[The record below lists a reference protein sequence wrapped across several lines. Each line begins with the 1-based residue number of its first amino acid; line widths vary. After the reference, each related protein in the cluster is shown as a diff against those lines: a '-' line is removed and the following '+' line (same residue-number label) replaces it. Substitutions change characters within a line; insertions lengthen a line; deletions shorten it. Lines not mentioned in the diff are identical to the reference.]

1 MNGGIPFTAGEM
13 LGPERYRKLRL
24 RTIFESCKWDPQVED
39 TSVLAAYPIL
49 LSTRAWKEIAEM
61 AESLAAETLAAED
74 EILSRPELLKDLA
87 LPRPIWKLLA
97 MGGRVASGPRVMR
110 FDFHYT
116 PDGWRIS
123 EVNSDV
129 PGGFVEADGFTELMA
144 EEYAL
149 ASTGQPAKRL
159 AECLVRSGG
168 GSPTIALVHASAYS
182 DDRQVMTYIARE
194 LEKRGGNAVL
204 LDPSQVRL
212 EDEPCAGVRV
222 ECEWFKGKVDTI
234 YRFFPAEWL
243 PNLKRTCAWQRYF
256 FGSSTP
262 QSNPGYALISQTK
275 RFGLMLDRLE
285 TGMTKWKQLLP
296 RTTDVRAVERNSEE
310 WIVKPAL
317 GRVGEAI
324 GIPGITP
331 PREWKQIRRNAFFYP
346 RDWVAQRRFEIVPL
360 QTPEGPRYV
369 CLGVYT
375 VDGTAAGIYGRCS
388 ASPIINHAA
397 QDVAVLLKGD

>member
-1 MNGGIPFTAGEM
+1 MKGGIPFTAGEM
-13 LGPERYRKLRL
+13 MGPERYRKLRL
-24 RTIFESCKWDPQVED
+24 RTIFECCKWDPQVED

-49 LSTRAWKEIAEM
+49 LSTRAWKEVAEA
-61 AESLAAETLAAED
+61 AEYLAAETLAAED

-116 PDGWRIS
+116 ADGWRIS

-129 PGGFVEADGFTELMA
+129 PGGFVEADGFTELMG

-149 ASTGQPAKRL
+149 PTTGQPAKRL

-168 GSPTIALVHASAYS
+168 EKPTIGFIHASAYS
-182 DDRQVMTYIARE
+182 DDKQVMTYIARE
-194 LEKRGGNAVL
+194 LEKRGANAVL
-204 LDPSQVRL
+204 LDPSQVRW
-212 EDEPCAGVRV
+212 EDECAGARV
-222 ECEWFKGKVDTI
+222 ECEWFKGNLDTI

-256 FGSSTP
+256 VGSSTP

-275 RFGLMLDRLE
+275 RFGLMLDRLK

-296 RTTDVRAVERNSEE
+296 VTTDVRAVERNSEE

-331 PREWKQIRRNAFFYP
+331 PQEWKQIRRNAFFYP

-360 QTPEGPRYV
+360 QTGEGPRYV

-375 VDGTAAGIYGRCS
+375 VDGVAAGIYGRCS
-388 ASPIINHAA
+388 ASPIINHTA

>member
-1 MNGGIPFTAGEM
+1 MKGGIPFSAGEM
-13 LGPERYRKLRL
+13 LGPLRYRKLRL
-24 RTIFESCKWDPQVED
+24 RTIFESFKWDPQVED
-39 TSVLAAYPIL
+39 TSVLAPYPIL
-49 LSTRAWKEIAEM
+49 LSKNAWKEVAVM
-61 AESLAAETLAAED
+61 AEHLAAETLAAEN
-74 EILSRPELLKDLA
+74 EILLRPELLKDLA
-87 LPRPIWKLLA
+87 LPRAIWKLLA
-97 MGGRVASGPRVMR
+97 MGVQVVSAPRVMR

-116 PDGWRIS
+116 RDGWRIS

-129 PGGFVEADGFTELMA
+129 PGGFVEAEGFTELMA
-144 EEYAL
+144 EEYEL
-149 ASTGQPAKRL
+149 SSTGQPAKRL

-168 GSPTIALVHASAYS
+168 EKPTIGLVHASAYS

-194 LEKRGGNAVL
+194 MEKCGGHAVL
-204 LDPSQVRL
+204 LNPSQVRW
-212 EDEPCAGVRV
+212 EDQPGAGARV
-222 ECEWFKGKVDTI
+222 ESEWFKGNMDTV

-256 FGSSTP
+256 VGNSIP
-262 QSNPGYALISQTK
+262 QSNPGCAIISQTK
-275 RFGLMLDRLE
+275 RFGLMLDRLK

-296 RTTDVRAVERNSEE
+296 VTTDVRAVDCNSGE
-310 WIVKPAL
+310 WMMKPAL

-324 GIPGITP
+324 GIQGITAA
-331 PREWKQIRRNAFFYP
+331 REWKRIRRNAFFYP

-360 QTPEGPRYV
+360 QTGEGLRYV